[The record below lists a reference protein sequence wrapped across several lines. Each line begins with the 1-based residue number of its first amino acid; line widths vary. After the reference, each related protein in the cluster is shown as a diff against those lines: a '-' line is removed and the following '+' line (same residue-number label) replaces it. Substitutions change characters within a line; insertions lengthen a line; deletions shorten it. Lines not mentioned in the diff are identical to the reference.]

1 MLDFTTH
8 SHKEYVTRASMNE
21 LLKLGSPELMKA
33 SPGGKALG
41 KRPQR
46 IAPSIPENITNG
58 FGIPSMVLSLL
69 EVRLIG
75 WAAAIACRAF

>member
-8 SHKEYVTRASMNE
+8 NHTEYVTRASMNE
-21 LLKLGSPELMKA
+21 LLKQGSPELMKM

-46 IAPSIPENITNG
+46 APPPIPENVTNV
-58 FGIPSMVLSLL
+58 FGIPPMVLSLL
-69 EVRLIG
+69 EVRLDGARNI
-75 WAAAIACRAF
+75 